1 MSSNMRR
8 HRSLEGIQRNIGLS
22 LYNYQDKNPNQ
33 FFEPLNYSILESET
47 NNIPSPVLNNYHSNS
62 NLIRHPYHQKVIGN
76 IQQFPSSYR
85 DGINNDLIGTGL
97 YDNRIKTLD
106 REYEMLKNNYESTLA
121 EMNQMSSSIK
131 NYWSPELKREREL
144 RKEEHYRA
152 LNLQNK
158 LHSINDG
165 KGNLLL
171 SSNGMSNIC
180 DIPIGVNGREMQHRY
195 PDISNLPPPNRDRN
209 TMLAYQA
216 LAQNNLDLGKDNLS
230 PRDFTDK
237 SFSNQEFQT
246 LKMKMEKSELELA
259 QKSVEL
265 NNTLIKAQQ
274 YEEMSQEFSK
284 KIEVLT
290 KDIVYK
296 DAQIQLLQDDLNAL
310 REKLEI
316 KNQQIE
322 HKDSRIK
329 QSDTEIDRLK
339 TDISDIEV
347 KKREGD
353 QKINQLQMRFEQ
365 LERLVREK
373 DTELIELRY
382 KLQQQPSVKAE
393 VQLHQLLDNA
403 EEDKKKLVES
413 IEILR
418 KGAEVEKQQQL
429 ETFDKESKQQIQTI
443 EFLKK
448 ELEDREILLVSQNKK
463 ISELDGLLKLYDNK
477 DNDKGKEGF
486 IENLQKQ
493 LDEARQEVDRLLKLI
508 QKMEQEKCNLIRKV
522 EETGSNVKASDKIPS
537 YIESIGTGYSIGDQI
552 MPLKQRITELEEAL
566 RESVGITTDKEAK
579 LSENKKII
587 MHLTYQ
593 IEEYRK
599 AIQRLEKAALDNANT
614 DQQSTELLKLLEE
627 ERRNYLK
634 QLLQLKKESLTS
646 LLNEKDNCIKLLELP
661 KEQVRVHLD
670 SLIRD
675 RKRLQ
680 DKLVEENEMQQLILR
695 PPSGIFDNDLGNTQL
710 ANYTVGNTRLSD
722 WQQSTQTIN
731 NPILRPNIIQ
741 QGINYNNQNNTIIPG
756 SSLSQNNFPVMGG
769 QSINDTLKRDNVVA
783 LPQDDGIWT

>member
-1 MSSNMRR
+1 MRR
-8 HRSLEGIQRNIGLS
+8 HRSLEGIQRNMGLS
-22 LYNYQDKNPNQ
+22 AYNFQGKNPNQ
-33 FFEPLNYSILESET
+33 YYEPLNYSILENES
-47 NNIPSPVLNNYHSNS
+47 NNIPSPVINNFRSNPVA
-62 NLIRHPYHQKVIGN
+62 RHLYLQKVMDNG
-76 IQQFPSSYR
+76 QRTSASYR
-85 DGINNDLIGTGL
+85 DSINNDITENEL
-97 YDNRIKTLD
+97 YDNRIKSLD
-106 REYEMLKNNYESTLA
+106 REYEILKNNYENKLA
-121 EMNQMSSSIK
+121 EMNEISSSIK
-131 NYWSPELKREREL
+131 NYWSPELKREREF
-144 RKEEHYRA
+144 RREEHYRA

-158 LHSINDG
+158 LNSLNNGQGD
-165 KGNLLL
+165 LLN
-171 SSNGMSNIC
+171 SSNRINNLI
-180 DIPIGVNGREMQHRY
+180 DIPVDINGRPINHY
-195 PDISNLPPPNRDRN
+195 PDISNLPLPNRDRN

-216 LAQNNLDLGKDNLS
+216 LAQNNLDIGKSNLS

-265 NNTLIKAQQ
+265 NNVLIKAHQ
-274 YEEMSQEFSK
+274 YEDISQELNK
-284 KIEVLT
+284 KVENLT
-290 KDIVYK
+290 KDSVYK

-329 QSDTEIDRLK
+329 QADTEIDRLK
-339 TDISDIEV
+339 TDISDFEG

-353 QKINQLQMRFEQ
+353 QKINQLQIRFEQ
-365 LERLVREK
+365 LERLIREK

-382 KLQQQPSVKAE
+382 KLQQQPAVKAE
-393 VQLHQLLDNA
+393 AQLHQLLDNA
-403 EEDKKKLVES
+403 EQDKKKLVES
-413 IEILR
+413 IEVLR

-429 ETFDKESKQQIQTI
+429 ETFDKESKQQLQTI

-463 ISELDGLLKLYDNK
+463 ISELDEILKLHDNK
-477 DNDKGKEGF
+477 DGDKGKENF
-486 IENLQKQ
+486 VENLQKQ
-493 LDEARQEVDRLLKLI
+493 LDEARQEVDKLLKII
-508 QKMEQEKCNLIRKV
+508 QKIEQEKSSLIRKI
-522 EETGSNVKASDKIPS
+522 EETGSHVKASDKIPS
-537 YIESIGTGYSIGDQI
+537 YIEGIGTGINQGDQI

-566 RESVGITTDKEAK
+566 RESVGITTDKEKK

-614 DQQSTELLKLLEE
+614 DHQSTELLKLLEE
-627 ERRNYLK
+627 ERKNYLK

-646 LLNEKDNCIKLLELP
+646 LLNEKENCIKLLELP

-680 DKLVEENEMQQLILR
+680 DKLIEENEMQQLIFR
-695 PPSGIFDNDLGNTQL
+695 PPSGVFDNEFGSSQL
-710 ANYTVGNTRLSD
+710 ANYTIGNTRLAD
-722 WQQSTQTIN
+722 WQQSTQNIS
-731 NPILRPNIIQ
+731 NPILQPNIIQ
-741 QGINYNNQNNTIIPG
+741 QGSSLHQNNYVV
-756 SSLSQNNFPVMGG
+756 LGG
-769 QSINDTLKRDNVVA
+769 QSTNDTLKKDTVGT

>member
-8 HRSLEGIQRNIGLS
+8 HRSLEGIQRNMGLS
-22 LYNYQDKNPNQ
+22 AYNFQGKNPNQ
-33 FFEPLNYSILESET
+33 YYEPLNYSILENES
-47 NNIPSPVLNNYHSNS
+47 NNIPSPVINNFRSNPVA
-62 NLIRHPYHQKVIGN
+62 RHLYLQKVMDNEQRTSTG
-76 IQQFPSSYR
+76 YR
-85 DGINNDLIGTGL
+85 DNINNGLTGNGL
-97 YDNRIKTLD
+97 YNNRIKSLD
-106 REYEMLKNNYESTLA
+106 REYEMLKNSYENTLA
-121 EMNQMSSSIK
+121 EMNEMSTSIK

-158 LHSINDG
+158 LHSMNDG
-165 KGNLLL
+165 QGDLLN
-171 SSNGMSNIC
+171 SSGRINNIC
-180 DIPIGVNGREMQHRY
+180 DIPIDMNGRQIYHY

-216 LAQNNLDLGKDNLS
+216 LAQNNLDLVKNNLS

-265 NNTLIKAQQ
+265 NNTLLKAHQ
-274 YEEMSQEFSK
+274 YEDISQELNK
-284 KIEVLT
+284 KVESLT
-290 KDIVYK
+290 KDSVYK

-329 QSDTEIDRLK
+329 QADTEIDRLK
-339 TDISDIEV
+339 TDISDFEG

-353 QKINQLQMRFEQ
+353 QKINQLQIRFEQ
-365 LERLVREK
+365 LERLIREK

-382 KLQQQPSVKAE
+382 KLQQQPAVKAE
-393 VQLHQLLDNA
+393 AQLHQLLDNA
-403 EEDKKKLVES
+403 ENDKKKLIES
-413 IEILR
+413 LEVLR

-429 ETFDKESKQQIQTI
+429 EAFDKESKQQLQTI

-463 ISELDGLLKLYDNK
+463 ISELDEILKLHDNK
-477 DNDKGKEGF
+477 DGDKGKESF

-493 LDEARQEVDRLLKLI
+493 LDEARQEVDKLLKII
-508 QKMEQEKCNLIRKV
+508 QKMEQEKSNLIRKI
-522 EETGSNVKASDKIPS
+522 EETGSHVKAFDKIPN
-537 YIESIGTGYSIGDQI
+537 YIESIGTGVNVGDQI

-566 RESVGITTDKEAK
+566 RESVGITTDKERK
-579 LSENKKII
+579 LSDNKKII

-599 AIQRLEKAALDNANT
+599 AIQRFEKAALDNANT
-614 DQQSTELLKLLEE
+614 DHQSTELLKLLEE
-627 ERRNYLK
+627 ERKNYLK

-646 LLNEKDNCIKLLELP
+646 LLNEKENCIKLLELP

-680 DKLVEENEMQQLILR
+680 DKLIEENEMQQLIFR
-695 PPSGIFDNDLGNTQL
+695 PPSGMFDNDFGNTQL
-710 ANYTVGNTRLSD
+710 ANYTIGNTRLAD
-722 WQQSTQTIN
+722 WQQSTQNTS
-731 NPILRPNIIQ
+731 NPVIQSNIIQ
-741 QGINYNNQNNTIIPG
+741 QGINYTTQNSTVIPG
-756 SSLSQNNFPVMGG
+756 SSLHQNNYAVMGG
-769 QSINDTLKRDNVVA
+769 QPTNDTLKKDNVCT
-783 LPQDDGIWT
+783 LSQDDGIWT

>member
-1 MSSNMRR
+1 M
-8 HRSLEGIQRNIGLS
+8 GLS
-22 LYNYQDKNPNQ
+22 AYNFQGKNPNQ
-33 FFEPLNYSILESET
+33 YYEPLNYSILENES
-47 NNIPSPVLNNYHSNS
+47 NNIPSPVINNFRSNPVA
-62 NLIRHPYHQKVIGN
+62 RHLYLQKVMDNG
-76 IQQFPSSYR
+76 QRTSASYR
-85 DGINNDLIGTGL
+85 DSINNDITENEL
-97 YDNRIKTLD
+97 YDNRIKSLD
-106 REYEMLKNNYESTLA
+106 REYEILKNNYENKLA
-121 EMNQMSSSIK
+121 EMNEISSSIK
-131 NYWSPELKREREL
+131 NYWSPELKREREF
-144 RKEEHYRA
+144 RREEHYRA

-158 LHSINDG
+158 LNSLNNGQGD
-165 KGNLLL
+165 LLN
-171 SSNGMSNIC
+171 SSNRINNLI
-180 DIPIGVNGREMQHRY
+180 DIPVDINGRPINHY
-195 PDISNLPPPNRDRN
+195 PDISNLPLPNRDRN

-216 LAQNNLDLGKDNLS
+216 LAQNNLDIGKSNLS

-265 NNTLIKAQQ
+265 NNVLIKAHQ
-274 YEEMSQEFSK
+274 YEDISQELNK
-284 KIEVLT
+284 KVENLT
-290 KDIVYK
+290 KDSVYK

-329 QSDTEIDRLK
+329 QADTEIDRLK
-339 TDISDIEV
+339 TDISDFEG

-353 QKINQLQMRFEQ
+353 QKINQLQIRFEQ
-365 LERLVREK
+365 LERLIREK

-382 KLQQQPSVKAE
+382 KLQQQPAVKAE
-393 VQLHQLLDNA
+393 AQLHQLLDNA
-403 EEDKKKLVES
+403 EQDKKKLVES
-413 IEILR
+413 IEVLR

-429 ETFDKESKQQIQTI
+429 ETFDKESKQQLQTI

-463 ISELDGLLKLYDNK
+463 ISELDEILKLHDNK
-477 DNDKGKEGF
+477 DGDKGKENF
-486 IENLQKQ
+486 VENLQKQ
-493 LDEARQEVDRLLKLI
+493 LDEARQEVDKLLKII
-508 QKMEQEKCNLIRKV
+508 QKIEQEKSSLIRKI
-522 EETGSNVKASDKIPS
+522 EETGSHVKASDKIPS
-537 YIESIGTGYSIGDQI
+537 YIEGIGTGINQGDQI

-566 RESVGITTDKEAK
+566 RESVGITTDKEKK

-614 DQQSTELLKLLEE
+614 DHQSTELLKLLEE
-627 ERRNYLK
+627 ERKNYLK

-646 LLNEKDNCIKLLELP
+646 LLNEKENCIKLLELP

-680 DKLVEENEMQQLILR
+680 DKLIEENEMQQLIFR
-695 PPSGIFDNDLGNTQL
+695 PPSGVFDNEFGSSQL
-710 ANYTVGNTRLSD
+710 ANYTIGNTRLAD
-722 WQQSTQTIN
+722 WQQSTQNIS
-731 NPILRPNIIQ
+731 NPILQPNIIQ
-741 QGINYNNQNNTIIPG
+741 QGMNYTTQNSTIIPG
-756 SSLSQNNFPVMGG
+756 SSLHQNNYVVLGG
-769 QSINDTLKRDNVVA
+769 QSTNDTLKKDTVGT